1 VPGTAVFPHPT
12 KVTAPLALRANVA
25 FNQVLHERVVIVSVL
40 SQNVPH
46 IPLAE
51 RLAVDELGRDRD
63 GILHLQARFGFQDEQ
78 DLPEVLRQACGLSDE
93 LDIDPDEAF
102 YFLSRMTIERG
113 RQPGMSTWRKRI
125 FIGLAHNAA
134 NPAAYFGL
142 PVDRTVIMGS
152 RVEL

>member
-1 VPGTAVFPHPT
+1 
-12 KVTAPLALRANVA
+12 
-25 FNQVLHERVVIVSVL
+25 
-40 SQNVPH
+40 
-46 IPLAE
+46 
-51 RLAVDELGRDRD
+51 
-63 GILHLQARFGFQDEQ
+63 
-78 DLPEVLRQACGLSDE
+78 VLRQACGLSPE
-93 LDIDPDEAF
+93 LDIDPDEAS

-113 RQPGMSTWRKRI
+113 RQAGMSTWRKRM